1 MSVLPN
7 SVYRFSATPIKVSA
21 SYLVEIDK
29 MILKCG
35 KDKTITLAKINL
47 QKNKVGAL
55 SLPGFKIYYK
65 AVVIKTH

>member
-1 MSVLPN
+1 MVWTQQ
-7 SVYRFSATPIKVSA
+7 A
-21 SYLVEIDK
+21 VEIDK

-55 SLPGFKIYYK
+55 SLPGFKIYWHK
-65 AVVIKTH
+65 GRMQIKRRD